1 MENASDA
8 LKMAFAV
15 LVFIF
20 ALSLAFSTI
29 TKAKD
34 TADIVLFANDE
45 TNYQDELSDEDK
57 ENLSEEGRF
66 VNINT
71 VISTLYRC
79 KNETMV
85 VKVVDSS
92 GNPLKFNLYGT
103 NDGEAVFDS
112 VEDQGELSVKI
123 RGFVNKYI
131 TDGGDYLEQ
140 FVEAKYSGKE
150 ITAEDG
156 SSIIV
161 TKGGSK
167 MYITYTLQSM

>member
-15 LVFIF
+15 FIFIF
-20 ALSLAFSTI
+20 ALSIAFSTI

-34 TADIVLFANDE
+34 TADIVLFVNDE
-45 TNYQDELSDEDK
+45 TNYQDELHYTAADLNKKGRIVGIDK
-57 ENLSEEGRF
+57 
-66 VNINT
+66 

-85 VKVVDSS
+85 VKIVS
-92 GNPLKFNLYGT
+92 GSNTYI
-103 NDGEAVFDS
+103 FDS
-112 VEDQGELSVKI
+112 AEDQSNLNAKI
-123 RGFVNKYI
+123 SAFIEQYI
-131 TDGGDYLEQ
+131 NRNYTYLEQ

-150 ITAEDG
+150 ITSEEDG

-167 MYITYTLQSM
+167 MYITYTKQ